1 MQDVF
6 KEIKF
11 YNDARSKMKEGIDI
25 LANAVKITLGPK
37 GNNVIIGNT
46 IPHVTKDGVTVAK
59 EINLRDPFQNVG
71 AQLVKEVA
79 SKTCTEIGDGT
90 TTSSVLI
97 QAIINCGLATLSEN
111 PTLDNVTLVNQI
123 NDCAKNVIEQIQTTS
138 IPITDD
144 KIRDIATISA
154 NNDSELGQLIADAFK
169 QITRDGVI
177 VVEESKNINTSVEI
191 ISGMRFDRGFLA
203 PHFITDQIKNEAVL
217 ENPYILI
224 TDQKINSTRELI
236 NILDPIVSSNKSIL
250 LIAEDFD
257 NEVIENLKINKLNGI
272 LKVIPI
278 KAPSFGEY
286 RKDLLYDLAIL
297 TDGTYVGYDSGLT
310 LNDMQI
316 QMLGRA
322 EKVVVTKDNTTII
335 GGFGKKEH
343 IDTRVTQ
350 LKQQLDNIKESQ
362 SDQAFLKDFLQQR
375 IAKLVSGIAIIYVG
389 GTTELEMKQRKDRVD
404 DAVAATKAAIEEG
417 VVIGGGITYLQIS
430 DAITPSN
437 YGETVIKNALIIP
450 FIQILLNCGLT
461 MEQIDKIHK
470 DLFALHQTDTDYGY
484 NAKTNQIEDLL
495 ESGVIDPT
503 KVTKI
508 AFQNAV
514 SIATLFLTTECII
527 VPEIQNQLITF

>member
-25 LANAVKITLGPK
+25 LANAVKVTLGPK

-79 SKTCTEIGDGT
+79 SKTCAEIGDGT

-97 QAIINCGLATLSEN
+97 QAIINCGLAVLSEN
-111 PTLDNVTLVNQI
+111 PGLDNVTLVNQMQ
-123 NDCAKNVIEQIQTTS
+123 DCAKNVIDQINS
-138 IPITDD
+138 MAIEITND
-144 KIRDIATISA
+144 KLKDIATISA
-154 NNDSELGQLIADAFK
+154 NNDIELGELIANAFK
-169 QITRDGVI
+169 QITKDGVI
-177 VVEESKNINTSVEI
+177 VVEESKNINTTVEI

-203 PHFITDQIKNEAVL
+203 PHFITNQIKNEAVL

-224 TDQKINSTRELI
+224 TDQKINSTKQLI
-236 NILDPIVSSNKSIL
+236 NILEPIVSHNDSIL

-257 NEVIENLKINKLNGI
+257 NEVIENLKINKLNNI
-272 LKVIPI
+272 LKVVPI

-286 RKDLLYDLAIL
+286 RKDVLYDLAIL
-297 TDGTYVGYDSGLT
+297 TGGTYVSYDSGLNIT
-310 LNDMQI
+310 DLNI

-322 EKVVVTKDNTTII
+322 EKVIVTKDTTTII
-335 GGFGKKEH
+335 GGFGTPEH
-343 IDTRVTQ
+343 INTRVTQ
-350 LKQQLDNIKESQ
+350 IKQQLSAVKESQ
-362 SDQAFLKDFLQQR
+362 SDQTFLKDFLQQR

-417 VVIGGGITYLQIS
+417 VIVGGGSAYLQIS
-430 DAITPSN
+430 DGIDPTN
-437 YGETVIKNALIIP
+437 YGEQVIKNALLLP

-461 MEQIDKIHK
+461 TEQIDKIHN
-470 DLFALHQTDTDYGY
+470 DLYGIHQTDSDYGY
-484 NAKTNQIEDLL
+484 NAKTNQIEDLVD
-495 ESGVIDPT
+495 SGVIDPV

-527 VPEIQNQLITF
+527 VPELQNQLITF